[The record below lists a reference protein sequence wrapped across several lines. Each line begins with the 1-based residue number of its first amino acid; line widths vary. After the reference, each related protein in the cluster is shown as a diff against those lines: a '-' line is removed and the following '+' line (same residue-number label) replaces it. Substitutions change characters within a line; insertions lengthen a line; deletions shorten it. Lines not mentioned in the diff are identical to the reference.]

1 MVTALRS
8 TLNFF
13 QDLLDATRVLDFLGP
28 LALRAYLVPVFW
40 VAGTNKLGSMDDIIQ
55 WFGNPEW
62 GLGLPFPTL
71 MAYLATYTEVGGAV
85 LLAVG
90 LAVRWIAIPLMAT
103 MVVAAVSV
111 HWENGWQAVHDRM
124 SPFASADIDGAMT
137 RLDRAK
143 DILKE
148 HANYEW
154 LTETGNF
161 VVSNNGIEWAA
172 TYFVMLVALFF
183 VGGGRFLSVDYWIA
197 RSFRDR

>member
-1 MVTALRS
+1 MVTALRN

-40 VAGTNKLGSMDDIIQ
+40 VAGTNKLGSMGDIIQ
-55 WFGNPEW
+55 WFGNPDW
-62 GLGLPFPTL
+62 GLGLPYPTL

-90 LAVRWIAIPLMAT
+90 LAVRWISVPLMAT

-111 HWENGWQAVHDRM
+111 HWEKGWQAVHDRM

-143 DILKE
+143 DVLRE

-161 VVSNNGIEWAA
+161 VISNNGIEWAV

-183 VGGGRFLSVDYWIA
+183 VGGGRFLSADYWIA

>member
-1 MVTALRS
+1 MVEKVTGFD
-8 TLNFF
+8 NI
-13 QDLLDATRVLDFLGP
+13 
-28 LALRAYLVPVFW
+28 
-40 VAGTNKLGSMDDIIQ
+40 VA

-62 GLGLPFPTL
+62 GLGLPFPEL
-71 MAYLATYTEVGGAV
+71 MAYLASYTEFFGA
-85 LLAVG
+85 LLLLIG
-90 LAVRWIAIPLMAT
+90 LAVRWISIPLMIT

-111 HWENGWQAVHDRM
+111 HWEKGWQAVHDRM

-143 DILKE
+143 DVLKE

-161 VVSNNGIEWAA
+161 VISNNGIEWAA
-172 TYFVMLVALFF
+172 TYFVMLLALFF
-183 VGGGRFLSVDYWIA
+183 VGGGRFLSADYWIA